1 MTLPQRVVWSEGMLV
16 SPQHF
21 QQSDLYHENLLN
33 CRLLAF
39 APHTWGVHALEMDLG
54 ALASEQVSIA
64 RFQGV
69 LPDGTYI
76 SFQARDAEAPASRP
90 VGVHFPPTQ
99 PILEVFLALPKERR
113 NVPSMASED
122 TGPADSRR
130 ARFRAISRTT
140 GDLSGDTADL
150 AIAFAQHNLAI
161 LFGDE
166 PGDDYDNLK
175 IAEITRSPNG
185 ALALNQ
191 TFIPPLL
198 CCSASPYLMASV
210 RRLLAL
216 VTAKQRQLA
225 QERQQRDAASVEFG
239 ANEVTRYLQL
249 GALNAA
255 IPFLVHADR
264 AGDISARELYL
275 FLIQMV
281 GQLSTLVSESD
292 PTSLPAFCFA
302 DLRASFEPLFLLLNQ
317 LLCSSV
323 REACVPVPVEVR
335 DGVHL
340 ALLNDERVARCSQ
353 FILAA
358 QAQGVTEEQ
367 LARELPIRAKIASP
381 TQLPF
386 LLKSATRGLG
396 LQVTHRP
403 PAEVPVRP
411 QVAYFIL
418 DGTGEHW
425 RRALDEQGLAIYLP
439 PPYHPNLL
447 KLELFGIPAKS

>member
-1 MTLPQRVVWSEGMLV
+1 MMLPQRVVWSEGMLV

-33 CRLLAF
+33 SRLAALA
-39 APHTWGVHALEMDLG
+39 PQTWGVHTLEMDQG
-54 ALASEQVSIA
+54 ALASEQVGVA

-69 LPDGTYI
+69 LPDGTAL
-76 SFQARDAEAPASRP
+76 SFQTADAEAPASRA
-90 VGVHFPPTQ
+90 VGAHFAPAQ
-99 PILEVFLALPKERR
+99 PALDVFLALPKERR
-113 NVPSMASED
+113 GVPSIAPENTD
-122 TGPADSRR
+122 AADFRR
-130 ARFRAISRTT
+130 ARFRAVSRTVD
-140 GDLSGDTADL
+140 DLSGESAEQS
-150 AIAFAQHNLAI
+150 IVFAQRNLSI

-166 PGDDYDNLK
+166 PSDDFDTIK
-175 IAEITRSPNG
+175 IAEITRTPSG

-198 CCSASPYLMASV
+198 CCSASPFLMTHL

-216 VTAKQRQLA
+216 VTAKQRQLS

-249 GALNAA
+249 AALNAA
-255 IPFLVHADR
+255 LPFLVHAGR

-275 FLIQMV
+275 FLIQML
-281 GQLSTLVSESD
+281 GQLSTLASEAD

-302 DLRASFEPLFLLLNQ
+302 DLRTTFEPLFMLLHQ

-335 DGVHL
+335 DGVHV
-340 ALLNDERVARCSQ
+340 ALLNDERVARCAQ
-353 FILAA
+353 FVLAA
-358 QAQGVTEEQ
+358 QAQGVAEEQ

-381 TQLPF
+381 AQLPF

-403 PAEVPVRP
+403 PAEIPVRP

-439 PPYHPNLL
+439 PPYHPSLL

>member
-1 MTLPQRVVWSEGMLV
+1 MMLPQRVVWSEGMLV

-21 QQSDLYHENLLN
+21 QQSDLYHENLLS
-33 CRLLAF
+33 CRLAALTSQ
-39 APHTWGVHALEMDLG
+39 TWGVHTLEMDQG
-54 ALASEQVSIA
+54 ALASEQVGIA

-69 LPDGTYI
+69 LPGGTYL
-76 SFQARDAEAPASRP
+76 SFQTADAEAPASRA
-90 VGVHFPPTQ
+90 VGAHFAPAQ
-99 PILEVFLALPKERR
+99 PALEVFLALPNERHG
-113 NVPSMASED
+113 VPSIAPENTD
-122 TGPADSRR
+122 PADYRR
-130 ARFRAISRTT
+130 ARFRTVSRMAD
-140 GDLSGDTADL
+140 DLSGESAQS
-150 AIAFAQHNLAI
+150 IAFAQRNLSI

-166 PGDDYDNLK
+166 PSDDFDTIK
-175 IAEITRSPNG
+175 IAEITRTPSG

-191 TFIPPLL
+191 SFIPPLL
-198 CCSASPYLMASV
+198 CCSASPFLTANL

-216 VTAKQRQLA
+216 VTAKQRQLS

-239 ANEVTRYLQL
+239 GNEVTRYLQL
-249 GALNAA
+249 AALNAA
-255 IPFLVHADR
+255 IPFLVYAGR

-281 GQLSTLVSESD
+281 GQLSTLVAEAD
-292 PTSLPAFCFA
+292 PTSLPAFCFV
-302 DLRASFEPLFLLLNQ
+302 DLRASFEPLFMLLHQ

-335 DGVHL
+335 DGVHV
-340 ALLNDERVARCSQ
+340 ALLNDERVAKCAQ

-358 QAQGVTEEQ
+358 QAQGVAEEQ

-381 TQLPF
+381 AHLPF

-418 DGTGEHW
+418 DGAGEHW

-439 PPYHPNLL
+439 PPYHPSLL
-447 KLELFGIPAKS
+447 KLELFGIPARS